1 MIREDDTRYRNGRDD
16 FEANK
21 NASFLRRFFLTGR
34 GNTAGGQESRK
45 GTVRLL
51 DRGEISYPPPKL
63 AVEDALRFIDAQ
75 QGRTRTRQ
83 RLPTRR

>member
-1 MIREDDTRYRNGRDD
+1 MTRDTETGETTSKRTRTRL
-16 FEANK
+16 
-21 NASFLRRFFLTGR
+21 SFDGFFLTGR
-34 GNTAGGQESRK
+34 ENTAGGQESRK
-45 GTVRLL
+45 GTLRLL

-63 AVEDALRFIDAQ
+63 AVEDAFRFIDAQ

>member
-1 MIREDDTRYRNGRDD
+1 MTRDTETGETTSNK
-16 FEANK
+16 NK

-34 GNTAGGQESRK
+34 ENTAGGQESRK
-45 GTVRLL
+45 GTLRLL

-63 AVEDALRFIDAQ
+63 AVEDAFRFIDAQ

>member
-1 MIREDDTRYRNGRDD
+1 MTRDTETGETTSKRTRTRLSFD
-16 FEANK
+16 
-21 NASFLRRFFLTGR
+21 ASFSREERTQQ
-34 GNTAGGQESRK
+34 GGKQESRK

>member
-1 MIREDDTRYRNGRDD
+1 MTRDTETGETTSNK
-16 FEANK
+16 NK

-34 GNTAGGQESRK
+34 ENTAGGQESRK
-45 GTVRLL
+45 GTLRLL